1 MLEMALVIV
10 ITIVAVIV
18 VLGIVALVGLIAC
31 SILLDK
37 WYDEQAKKGNKDET
51 L

>member
-10 ITIVAVIV
+10 IAVMAAIVAV
-18 VLGIVALVGLIAC
+18 GIVALIGLIAC

-37 WYDEQAKKGNKDET
+37 WYDEQSKKEEK
-51 L
+51 